1 MIYFHGTNNPAAVIA
16 AIDNGTLSL
25 PFHLT
30 PSTVVANNYGH
41 TVLAI
46 EFDEDFKRVMPR
58 MINKAGSYRGNYN
71 RNVGNGIELVI
82 ENHVQLGEFYM
93 NALEAVIH

>member
-1 MIYFHGTNNPAAVIA
+1 MSNQTSIIWMQAKCA
-16 AIDNGTLSL
+16 LSSVD
-25 PFHLT
+25 T
-30 PSTVVANNYGH
+30 TVADNYGH

-58 MINKAGSYRGNYN
+58 MINKEGNYN

-82 ENHVQLGEFYM
+82 ENHVQPGEFYM

>member
-30 PSTVVANNYGH
+30 PSTTVADNYGH

-58 MINKAGSYRGNYN
+58 MINKEGNYN

-82 ENHVQLGEFYM
+82 ENDVQLGEFYM
-93 NALEAVIH
+93 NALDAVIH